1 MAVDPAQYNRVRVG
15 GSGFTAFFFMGKPI
29 AFAEQVSLTTAQPVA
44 PATPIQPMD
53 EPYPVQIITPA
64 AAGPGT
70 MVLQLTELYGHKVW
84 DRLGGDLN
92 YGQGVKHT
100 DNTGVVPGTSTSV
113 SIGNGLLDGLV
124 DIVDVFIKISQQPPG
139 TVEVVKYINP
149 PALFGMDQGSGAYS
163 ETYRNCVIANIEDGE
178 QIAVGTMQIVKN
190 ITVMYTHTLRNK
202 GLPLALR
209 SRI

>member
-1 MAVDPAQYNRVRVG
+1 MADTSYNRVRVG
-15 GSGFTAFFFMGKPI
+15 GSGFTAFFFMGQPI
-29 AFAEQVSLTTAQPVA
+29 AFCEQVSITTGQPVA

-70 MVLQLTELYGHKVW
+70 MVLQLTELYGSKTW
-84 DRLGGDLN
+84 DRLGGKIGLSKQHVANSGLD
-92 YGQGVKHT
+92 
-100 DNTGVVPGTSTSV
+100 PGSSTAV
-113 SIGNGLLDGLV
+113 SIGDGILNGLV

-149 PALFGMDQGSGAYS
+149 PALYGMTQGSGAYS

-178 QIAVGTMQIVKN
+178 TIAVGTMQIVKN
-190 ITVMYTHTLRNK
+190 ITVMYTHVLRNK
-202 GLPLALR
+202 QTPLALQG
-209 SRI
+209 RI